1 MKYAGNIRREP
12 KLSARWQQRCG
23 LSLSA
28 LQQLVILNIATF
40 ILNLRVIRTTRPVF
54 QPDVMHVSFL
64 ILILCTFKFIA
75 ARLVLLRSVSVVRK
89 VNGRKTSLN
98 IKLPALSILY
108 VHKKVKVPRTRLP
121 SVGFR
126 S

>member
-1 MKYAGNIRREP
+1 MRPVAVSTAATCYMINGP
-12 KLSARWQQRCG
+12 STPH
-23 LSLSA
+23 
-28 LQQLVILNIATF
+28 LNIATF

-75 ARLVLLRSVSVVRK
+75 VRLVLLRSVLVVRK